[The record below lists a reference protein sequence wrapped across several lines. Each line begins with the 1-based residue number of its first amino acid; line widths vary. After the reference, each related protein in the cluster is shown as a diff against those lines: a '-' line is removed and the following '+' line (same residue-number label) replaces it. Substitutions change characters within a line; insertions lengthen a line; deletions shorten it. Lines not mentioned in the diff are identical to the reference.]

1 MLAINT
7 DFAKVTFAIYSV
19 SS

>member
-7 DFAKVTFAIYSV
+7 DFAKVTLAIYSV